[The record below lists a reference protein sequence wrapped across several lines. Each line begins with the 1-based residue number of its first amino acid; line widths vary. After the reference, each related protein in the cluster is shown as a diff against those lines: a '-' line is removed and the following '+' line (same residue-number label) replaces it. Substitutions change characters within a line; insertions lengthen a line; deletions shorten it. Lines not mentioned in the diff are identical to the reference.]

1 MRGFR
6 TFLPTVLLFLIL
18 NGLFLSLQKI
28 WVGWG
33 FSMQVLVIGN
43 LFLFGLSL
51 VSLLLHQRALGSA
64 SSQVFVRYFYISLL
78 VKLVLVAV
86 VALIYVKVA
95 SGVNRISVIGCML
108 IYLIYTFIE
117 LGILLKA
124 GKQKNA

>member
-86 VALIYVKVA
+86 VALIYGKVA
-95 SGVNRISVIGCML
+95 SGVNRISVIGCMF